1 MLIISSF
8 KWKIYL
14 FRFPHSLTPKKN
26 NISRFSPLANFS
38 PYPTFTTEIRQRET
52 YHPKQPFQL
61 KTSLEHLPDH
71 KRYELNSIMIAI
83 VRLVQPEMIVLFGSY
98 SRGDWVD
105 ERHYEDG
112 TLYEYKSDYDIL
124 VVTEHHQ
131 DMPPGLGKSVRQKIK
146 RAERLQST
154 PHIIFHDINFLN
166 KELEEGQYF
175 FRDILREGIL
185 LYSTGKYELAT
196 PKDLS
201 DYQRGQKAQVYFNQW
216 VKKGDNL
223 FRVYKYSFEEAM
235 YDTAIFQLH
244 QATESYYSAIHLVF
258 TDYKP
263 KTHDLR
269 DLNQQAG
276 YADARFKT
284 VFPDQTEEEKRLFIL
299 LIKSYIDS
307 RYKLGYKVDAA
318 DLQWLGDRVKR
329 LKELTVQLCLER
341 IGNLL
346 NN

>member
-1 MLIISSF
+1 V
-8 KWKIYL
+8 
-14 FRFPHSLTPKKN
+14 
-26 NISRFSPLANFS
+26 
-38 PYPTFTTEIRQRET
+38 IRQRET

-71 KRYELNSIMIAI
+71 KRYEINSIMAAV
-83 VRLVQPEMIVLFGSY
+83 VRLVQPEMVILFGSY

-105 ERHYEDG
+105 ERHYEGG

-131 DMPPGLGKSVRQKIK
+131 DMPSGLGKSVRQKIK

-166 KELEEGQYF
+166 KELEEGHYF
-175 FRDILREGIL
+175 FRDILLEGTL
-185 LYSTGKYELAT
+185 LYTTGKYELAT
-196 PKDLS
+196 PKELPDC
-201 DYQRGQKAQVYFNQW
+201 QRGQKAKLYFNQW
-216 VKKGDNL
+216 LRSANEFFDNYE
-223 FRVYKYSFEEAM
+223 FNFGKSSFNN
-235 YDTAIFQLH
+235 AIFQLH

-276 YADARFKT
+276 NADARFKT
-284 VFPDQTEEEKRLFIL
+284 VFPDQTEEERRLFL
-299 LIKSYIDS
+299 LLVKSYIDS
-307 RYKLGYKVDAA
+307 RYKLGYKVDPA
-318 DLQWLGDRVKR
+318 DLQWLAERVKR
-329 LKELTVQLCLER
+329 LKELSV
-341 IGNLL
+341 LL
-346 NN
+346 LI

>member
-1 MLIISSF
+1 V
-8 KWKIYL
+8 
-14 FRFPHSLTPKKN
+14 
-26 NISRFSPLANFS
+26 
-38 PYPTFTTEIRQRET
+38 IRLRET
-52 YHPKQPFQL
+52 YHPKLPFQL
-61 KTSLEHLPDH
+61 KTSLEQLPDH
-71 KRYELNSIMIAI
+71 KKYEINSIMTAI
-83 VRLVQPEMIVLFGSY
+83 VRLVQPEMVILFGSY

-105 ERHYEDG
+105 ERHYQDG

-175 FRDILREGIL
+175 FKDIVKEGTL

-201 DYQRGQKAQVYFNQW
+201 DVQRGQKAKLYFNQW
-216 VKKGDNL
+216 IEKGDDL
-223 FRVYKYSFEEAM
+223 FDHYEYGFNKKKF
-235 YDTAIFQLH
+235 TIAIFQLH
-244 QATESYYSAIHLVF
+244 QATESYFSALLLVF

-299 LIKSYIDS
+299 LVKSYIDS
-307 RYKLGYKVDAA
+307 RYKLGYKVDPV
-318 DLQWLGDRVKR
+318 DLQWLAERVKR
-329 LKELTVQLCLER
+329 LKELTVQLSLER
-341 IGNLL
+341 IEHLL
-346 NN
+346 RS